1 MSEGQLNSPGSAAA
15 HPSQIERPPGPAR
28 VPLFGQSLSFSRDPL
43 AFLSGL
49 GRDYGDIA
57 YFKLGSIDGYF
68 LNHPDYVRE
77 ALIAQRASFSITP
90 FRARL
95 ELVVGQGLFASQG
108 ELHAR
113 QRRLMQPVLRKSR
126 VEAHIDQMAALA
138 QRSRDRWSA
147 GDEID
152 VADEMMKL
160 AMFIATKVLFNHEI
174 EGDSDDVS
182 KNLTVVMEAFTRIM
196 SPFLSFALKLPI
208 PSTLRFRRAVREL
221 DAVIYRMI
229 EQRRNARTEGEDL
242 LSLLMRAKDDETNLF
257 MTEKQLRDELLT
269 LLIAGH
275 ETTAN
280 LLIWTIYLLAQN
292 PEADALLHA
301 EARSVLGG
309 ATGYDAARL
318 DRLVYTKK
326 VLLEG
331 LRIYPPSWFFG
342 RAALADVRIGPYTV
356 PKGSVV
362 MMSQYVMHRD
372 RRFYDQPE
380 QFRPER
386 WTDEF
391 QAKLPRGAYFPF
403 SAGDRH
409 CIGEGFAWQ
418 EALLILATLAER
430 WRFELVPGQSIRCM
444 PSLTLRPEGAVR
456 MIVRPR

>member
-1 MSEGQLNSPGSAAA
+1 MIKTAGSPDRAAA
-15 HPSQIERPPGPAR
+15 QTAQFVRPPGPPG
-28 VPLFGQSLSFSRDPL
+28 VPFFGQSLNFSRDPL
-43 AFLSGL
+43 AFLSRL
-49 GRDYGDIA
+49 ARDYGDIA
-57 YFKLGSIDGYF
+57 YFKLGSVDTYF

-90 FRARL
+90 YRARL
-95 ELVVGQGLFASQG
+95 ELVVGQGLFASRG

-126 VEAHIDQMAALA
+126 VEAHINQMAALA
-138 QRSRDRWSA
+138 QRTRDRWLA
-147 GDEID
+147 GGEVDI
-152 VADEMMKL
+152 ADEMTKL
-160 AMFIATKVLFNHEI
+160 AMFVATKVLFNHEI
-174 EGDSDDVS
+174 EGDSDEVS
-182 KNLTVVMEAFTRIM
+182 RNLTVVMEAFVRIM
-196 SPFLSFALKLPI
+196 SPFLSFSLQLPL

-229 EQRRNARTEGEDL
+229 EQRKNARAEGEDL

-257 MTEKQLRDELLT
+257 MNEKQLRDELLT

-292 PEADALLHA
+292 PEADAILHA
-301 EARSVLGG
+301 EAKSVLGG
-309 ATGYDAARL
+309 APGYDAARL
-318 DRLVYTKK
+318 DRLTYTKK

-342 RAALADVRIGPYTV
+342 RAALADVRLGPYAV
-356 PKGSVV
+356 SKGSVV
-362 MMSQYVMHRD
+362 LLSQYVMHRD
-372 RRFYDQPE
+372 HRFFDEPE
-380 QFRPER
+380 RFRPER

-391 QAKLPRGAYFPF
+391 QAKLPRGAFFPF

-418 EALLILATLAER
+418 EALLILATLVER
-430 WRFELVPGQSIRCM
+430 WRFALVPGQRIRPM
-444 PSLTLRPEGAVR
+444 PSLTLRPDGPIKMV
-456 MIVRPR
+456 VHPR